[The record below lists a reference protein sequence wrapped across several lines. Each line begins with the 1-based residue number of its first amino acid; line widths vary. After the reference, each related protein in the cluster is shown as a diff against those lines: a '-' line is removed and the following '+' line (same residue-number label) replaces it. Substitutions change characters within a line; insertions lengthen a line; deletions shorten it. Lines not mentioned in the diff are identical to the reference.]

1 MKHGDAHSLTEEV
14 DIVDQSGPF
23 EEVVER
29 VECKKEDLVSVARHF
44 AKLRIVARIGLA
56 MHSEP
61 IFDRFQ
67 PPLATESLH
76 FSD

>member
-1 MKHGDAHSLTEEV
+1 MTEEV

-61 IFDRFQ
+61 I
-67 PPLATESLH
+67 LGL
-76 FSD
+76 